1 MSMWSFRKKK
11 AREGVPG
18 FWSVIPLKV
27 RFSGWLSMR
36 HDRAARDRIDP
47 YNNKRSDWQ
56 AS

>member
-1 MSMWSFRKKK
+1 MWSFRKKK

-18 FWSVIPLKV
+18 FWSVTPLKI
-27 RFSGWLSMR
+27 RFSGWLSSMR
-36 HDRAARDRIDP
+36 QDRAARDRIDP